1 MVSNITSPEKKS
13 SLSQEDLSNL
23 VCGMTI
29 FSILLLMICFICVLW
44 KIYSDEEITQS
55 HENLRT
61 LLQRKRRPRNKS
73 RSTKKAIRWIDTIS
87 RESEHRAPN
96 NTPVGS
102 VGKWET

>member
-1 MVSNITSPEKKS
+1 MLSNMTSPEKKS

-29 FSILLLMICFICVLW
+29 FSILLFMICFICVLW
-44 KIYSDEEITQS
+44 KIYSDEEINRS

-61 LLQRKRRPRNKS
+61 LPKRKRRPKNKS
-73 RSTKKAIRWIDTIS
+73 RSTTKGIRYMDTIS

-102 VGKWET
+102 IGVRET

>member
-1 MVSNITSPEKKS
+1 MLSNITSTEKKS

-44 KIYSDEEITQS
+44 KIYADEEINQP

-61 LLQRKRRPRNKS
+61 LLHRKRRSNNKS
-73 RSTKKAIRWIDTIS
+73 RSTKKAFRWIDTIS

-102 VGKWET
+102 IGVWET